1 MAKYTSGREKELRVG
16 LSSYSEDRTS
26 VEVIGKVGI
35 NTTSATGQLDVVGHT
50 ELDSLNVSGIS
61 TFDTLG
67 STGLTT
73 TRDLEVTGFST
84 FTNTIDA
91 NGNLD
96 VDGHTELDEL
106 NVSGLSTFASNVD
119 INASVD
125 ISTNLNV
132 TGFSTFNNDVSFGAT
147 ATFGDNDK
155 LRFGDGQDLQIYHN
169 SSDNNSVIEE
179 SGSGNLNINAN
190 KVNIQNAA
198 GNETLAVFSEDGS
211 VSLNY
216 DNSKKFQTVGSGISI
231 SSGTASTA
239 TIFGPSNIVID
250 PHPVG
255 VGTTSG
261 NVYIKGDLYVEGTQF
276 QVDSTTV
283 NIADKVI
290 GIATTCTSDV
300 LLDGA
305 GIGIGTDGNRKTWTY
320 DNTNTALK
328 SSENINVPSDKV
340 YQIDGTEVLSSDQ
353 VLQKSLDTASTGN
366 TIVLRDASG
375 NFSAGTITADLT
387 GTASFASTA
396 GIATYAETAGIATYA
411 TTAGIAT
418 YATTAGITTYA
429 TTAGIAT
436 YATTAGI
443 ATYAETAGIATDL
456 SRSVLAGSGLL
467 DGGQLNADVTLNVGA
482 GEGIAVAADAVAF
495 KNAASLSSNKVL
507 KWNDS
512 ATQLEDTTITD
523 SGTQVSIGTDVNVTG
538 IVTATYFYGDGT
550 NLTNV
555 TAAAS
560 PGGSDGQVQYNDGG
574 STTSGAAQLYYD
586 DVNNRVGI
594 HSSAPT
600 VELDVVGTV
609 KATSFVGLVSY
620 ATAAGVSTYAET
632 AGIATYATTAGIATY
647 AETAGIATYATT
659 AGIATYATIAG
670 FSTSSGIAT
679 HIKGGSAGQLV
690 YQSGSDTTAFFSNGT
705 SGQALLSQGAGLP
718 PAWGQAGL
726 TGISIYDES
735 VLQGSAGQ
743 VVSLDFVGAGIEA
756 SVVGTMAT
764 ITVSGGYAST
774 SGFSTTSGYATNA
787 GFSTVAGI
795 ATYTSEFLFNA
806 DNINNYKVSG
816 PGLDAAGEYD
826 PTLHLV
832 RGQQYKFTNNM
843 GAHPLQIETAA
854 GVAYTDGIGGAGNGV
869 TDGTLTFDVPFD
881 APGILYYQCTA
892 HGNMRGQISIAE
904 PGITVYEESSSLGTF
919 TDLKFVGNNITATGL
934 GNTATITVSVPE
946 QAYAANA
953 GLATNIKGGGAGQ
966 VVYQSAVDTT
976 TFVDPTSAANGHVLL
991 WNGSNPY
998 WGSVTA
1004 ASGSSSGITVQNEG
1018 TIVGTASSITQ
1029 INFVGVNVDVTA
1041 TSGASGIATVNIT
1054 DNIGYAHTAG
1064 IATYAQTAG
1073 FTTTSG
1079 ISTYTSEWTLSAGVG
1094 NTSYGLS
1101 GPGIVGTAYDPTI
1114 YLTRGQQYKFTNP
1127 IGAHPFQI
1135 QTVAGS
1141 AGIANTYY
1149 DGVDGNGVTSGTLT
1163 FNVPFNAPAVLYYQC
1178 TAHANMGGTIYLTDQ
1193 DAAYSANAGIATNA
1207 DKVNVTV
1214 SSALVGG
1221 NYEKSRFVFVQDQST
1236 TGYND
1241 LYTETPSN
1249 TAYYAVGTN
1258 TIYANFNGSLT
1269 GTASTASFAST
1280 AYSLNGTVEAELNV
1294 AFASTAGFSTIAG
1307 YAHTAGVSTS
1317 SDYATT
1323 AGVST
1328 AVTITGETLSSTQH
1342 YLYFGSQAT
1351 GGGNVKAD
1359 SDKLLYTPS
1368 TGTLEVGAAVTVFG
1382 DSGIVSATSYY
1393 GSASNM
1399 TGLTGVS
1406 NGTYG
1411 SSTKIPQIVVDAS
1424 GRITGITEITSAGGS
1439 GGAGG
1444 LNFYH
1449 DLTSVGFSSEL
1460 SFDGGLNIVAVGDT
1474 MRVSVDGIPITATEI
1489 TPADTDAYPVLV
1501 GLSQTGHQAPFID
1514 SSVLKYNTET
1524 NTLTTTNI
1532 IAESINGVTGGI
1544 GINTT
1549 TVYGS
1554 HVAIGDTTDPVG
1566 IHSALAH
1573 ADYRSIDYTIQ
1584 VTQGNDYHMAKVL
1597 TIHNGTVAYHNE
1609 YSTLYDNESLVD
1621 FDVDLSGGNIRLLA
1635 TAGAAT
1641 TATYVINFVATKDI

>member
-250 PHPVG
+250 PMPAG
-255 VGTTSG
+255 VGETSG

-290 GIATTCTSDV
+290 GIATTCTDDN

-305 GIGIGTDGNRKTWTY
+305 GIGIGTDGNQKTWTY

-328 SSENINVPSDKV
+328 SSENINVADTKV
-340 YQIDGTEVLSSDQ
+340 YQINGTEVLSSNQ
-353 VLQKSLDTASTGN
+353 VLQKSLATANTGN

-418 YATTAGITTYA
+418 YAETAGIATYA

-482 GEGIAVAADAVAF
+482 GEGITVSADAVEF
-495 KNAASLSSNKVL
+495 KNAANLSSNKVL

-1328 AVTITGETLSSTQH
+1328 TVTITGETSSSTQH
-1342 YLYFGSQAT
+1342 YLYFGGQAT
-1351 GGGNVKAD
+1351 GGGSLKAD

-1368 TGTLEVGAAVTVFG
+1368 AGKLEVGAAVTVFG

-1424 GRITGITEITSAGGS
+1424 GRITGITQVNAAGGS

-1549 TVYGS
+1549 TVYGA

>member
-132 TGFSTFNNDVSFGAT
+132 TGLSTFNNDVSFGST
-147 ATFGDNDK
+147 ATFGDDSK
-155 LRFGDGQDLQIYHN
+155 LKFGDGNDLEIYHN
-169 SSDNNSVIEE
+169 GNNSVIHNV
-179 SGSGNLNINAN
+179 GVG
-190 KVNIQNAA
+190 
-198 GNETLAVFSEDGS
+198 TLYIDSASDVIISEDNVTARRARFIQDGA
-211 VSLNY
+211 VELFH
-216 DNSKKFQTVGSGISI
+216 DNVKTFQTVGSGISI

-250 PHPVG
+250 PMPAG
-255 VGTTSG
+255 VGETSG

-305 GIGIGTDGNRKTWTY
+305 GIGIGTDGNQKTWTY
-320 DNTNTALK
+320 DNNNTALR

-353 VLQKSLDTASTGN
+353 VLQKSLDTASTAN

-375 NFSAGTITADLT
+375 NFSAGIITADLI

-436 YATTAGI
+436 YATTSGI
-443 ATYAETAGIATDL
+443 ATYAQTAGIATDL

-482 GEGIAVAADAVAF
+482 GEGIAVSADAVEF
-495 KNAASLSSNKVL
+495 KNAANLSSNKVL

-523 SGTQVSIGTDVNVTG
+523 SGTQVSISTDVDVTG
-538 IVTATYFYGDGT
+538 IVTATYFYGDGS
-550 NLTNV
+550 NLNNV
-555 TAAAS
+555 TAAAT

-574 STTSGAAQLYYD
+574 SSTTSGAAQLYYD
-586 DVNNRVGI
+586 DVNDRVGI

-609 KATSFVGLVSY
+609 KATSFEGLVSY
-620 ATAAGVSTYAET
+620 ATTAGIATYAET
-632 AGIATYATTAGIATY
+632 AGIATYATTTGIATY

-659 AGIATYATIAG
+659 AGIATYATTAG

-705 SGQALLSQGAGLP
+705 SGQALLSQGAGQP
-718 PAWGQAGL
+718 PVWGQAGL

-735 VLQGSAGQ
+735 ILQGSAGQ
-743 VVSLDFVGAGIEA
+743 VTTLDFVGAGINA
-756 SVVGTMAT
+756 SVVGTIST

-774 SGFSTTSGYATNA
+774 SGFSTTSGYATIA

-806 DNINNYKVSG
+806 DNTNNYKVSG

-832 RGQQYKFTNNM
+832 RGQQYRFTNNL

-869 TDGTLTFDVPFD
+869 TDGTLTFNVPFD
-881 APGILYYQCTA
+881 APGILYYQCTS

-904 PGITVYEESSSLGTF
+904 PGINVYEESSSVGTF
-919 TDLKFVGNNITATGL
+919 TDLKFVGNNVTATGA

-946 QAYAANA
+946 QAYASNA
-953 GLATNIKGGGAGQ
+953 GLATNIKGGGAGR
-966 VVYQSAVDTT
+966 VVYQSATDTT
-976 TFVDPTSAANGHVLL
+976 AFVDPTSAANGHVLL

-1041 TSGASGIATVNIT
+1041 TTGASGIATVNIT

-1094 NTSYGLS
+1094 NTSYGMT

-1141 AGIANTYY
+1141 AGVANTYY
-1149 DGVDGNGVTSGTLT
+1149 DGVDGNGVTNGTLT

-1178 TAHANMGGTIYLTDQ
+1178 TVHPNMGGTIYLTDQ
-1193 DAAYSANAGIATNA
+1193 DAAYAANAGLASSATKA
-1207 DKVNVTV
+1207 KVTV

-1221 NYEKSRFVFVQDQST
+1221 NYEKSRFVFIQDQSV
-1236 TGYND
+1236 TGYHD
-1241 LYTETPSN
+1241 LYTESPSN

-1269 GTASTASFAST
+1269 GTASTASFATT
-1280 AYSLNGTVEAELNV
+1280 AYSLNGTVEANLNV
-1294 AFASTAGFSTIAG
+1294 AFAATSGFSTIAG

-1317 SDYATT
+1317 AGYAHT
-1323 AGVST
+1323 AGIST
-1328 AVTITGETLSSTQH
+1328 TVTITGETSSATQH
-1342 YLYFGSQAT
+1342 YLYFGGQAT
-1351 GGGNVKAD
+1351 GGGSLKAD

-1368 TGTLEVGAAVTVFG
+1368 TGKLEVGSAVTVFG

-1399 TGLTGVS
+1399 TGLTGAS
-1406 NGTYG
+1406 AATYG
-1411 SSTKIPQIVVDAS
+1411 TSTKIPQIVVDAS
-1424 GRITGITEITSAGGS
+1424 GRITGITEVNSAGGA

-1460 SFDGGLNIVAVGDT
+1460 SFDGGLNVVAVGDT
-1474 MRVSVDGIPITATEI
+1474 IRVSVDEIPITATEI
-1489 TPADTDAYPVLV
+1489 SPADADAYPVLV

-1524 NTLTTTNI
+1524 NTLTTTNLVVD
-1532 IAESINGVTGGI
+1532 SINGASDGI

-1549 TVYGS
+1549 TVYGA

-1566 IHSALAH
+1566 IHTALSH
-1573 ADYRSIDYTIQ
+1573 TVYRSVDYTIQ

-1641 TATYVINFVATKDI
+1641 TATYVINFIATKDI

>member
-1 MAKYTSGREKELRVG
+1 
-16 LSSYSEDRTS
+16 
-26 VEVIGKVGI
+26 
-35 NTTSATGQLDVVGHT
+35 
-50 ELDSLNVSGIS
+50 
-61 TFDTLG
+61 
-67 STGLTT
+67 
-73 TRDLEVTGFST
+73 
-84 FTNTIDA
+84 
-91 NGNLD
+91 
-96 VDGHTELDEL
+96 
-106 NVSGLSTFASNVD
+106 
-119 INASVD
+119 
-125 ISTNLNV
+125 
-132 TGFSTFNNDVSFGAT
+132 
-147 ATFGDNDK
+147 
-155 LRFGDGQDLQIYHN
+155 
-169 SSDNNSVIEE
+169 
-179 SGSGNLNINAN
+179 
-190 KVNIQNAA
+190 
-198 GNETLAVFSEDGS
+198 
-211 VSLNY
+211 
-216 DNSKKFQTVGSGISI
+216 
-231 SSGTASTA
+231 
-239 TIFGPSNIVID
+239 
-250 PHPVG
+250 
-255 VGTTSG
+255 
-261 NVYIKGDLYVEGTQF
+261 
-276 QVDSTTV
+276 
-283 NIADKVI
+283 
-290 GIATTCTSDV
+290 
-300 LLDGA
+300 
-305 GIGIGTDGNRKTWTY
+305 
-320 DNTNTALK
+320 
-328 SSENINVPSDKV
+328 
-340 YQIDGTEVLSSDQ
+340 
-353 VLQKSLDTASTGN
+353 
-366 TIVLRDASG
+366 
-375 NFSAGTITADLT
+375 
-387 GTASFASTA
+387 
-396 GIATYAETAGIATYA
+396 
-411 TTAGIAT
+411 
-418 YATTAGITTYA
+418 
-429 TTAGIAT
+429 
-436 YATTAGI
+436 
-443 ATYAETAGIATDL
+443 
-456 SRSVLAGSGLL
+456 
-467 DGGQLNADVTLNVGA
+467 
-482 GEGIAVAADAVAF
+482 
-495 KNAASLSSNKVL
+495 
-507 KWNDS
+507 
-512 ATQLEDTTITD
+512 
-523 SGTQVSIGTDVNVTG
+523 
-538 IVTATYFYGDGT
+538 
-550 NLTNV
+550 
-555 TAAAS
+555 
-560 PGGSDGQVQYNDGG
+560 
-574 STTSGAAQLYYD
+574 
-586 DVNNRVGI
+586 
-594 HSSAPT
+594 
-600 VELDVVGTV
+600 
-609 KATSFVGLVSY
+609 
-620 ATAAGVSTYAET
+620 
-632 AGIATYATTAGIATY
+632 
-647 AETAGIATYATT
+647 
-659 AGIATYATIAG
+659 
-670 FSTSSGIAT
+670 
-679 HIKGGSAGQLV
+679 
-690 YQSGSDTTAFFSNGT
+690 
-705 SGQALLSQGAGLP
+705 
-718 PAWGQAGL
+718 
-726 TGISIYDES
+726 
-735 VLQGSAGQ
+735 
-743 VVSLDFVGAGIEA
+743 LDFVGAGIDA

-806 DNINNYKVSG
+806 DDTNNYKVSG

-832 RGQQYKFTNNM
+832 RGQQYKFTNNI

-904 PGITVYEESSSLGTF
+904 PGIAVYEESSSVGTF
-919 TDLKFVGNNITATGL
+919 TDLNFVGNNITATGL

-946 QAYAANA
+946 QAYASNA
-953 GLATNIKGGGAGQ
+953 GLATNIKGGDAGR
-966 VVYQSAVDTT
+966 VVYQSATDTT
-976 TFVDPTSAANGHVLL
+976 AFVDPTSAANGHVLL

-1041 TSGASGIATVNIT
+1041 TTGASGIATVNIT

-1073 FTTTSG
+1073 FSTTSG

-1141 AGIANTYY
+1141 AGVANTYY

-1193 DAAYSANAGIATNA
+1193 DAAYAANAGIATNA
-1207 DKVNVTV
+1207 DKAKVTV
-1214 SSALVGG
+1214 SSALAGG

-1241 LYTETPSN
+1241 LYTEAPSN
-1249 TAYYAVGTN
+1249 TAYYAVGSN

-1269 GTASTASFAST
+1269 GTASTASFATT

-1317 SDYATT
+1317 AGYAHT
-1323 AGVST
+1323 AGIST
-1328 AVTITGETLSSTQH
+1328 TVTITGETSSATQH
-1342 YLYFGSQAT
+1342 YLYFGGQAT
-1351 GGGNVKAD
+1351 GGGSLKAD
-1359 SDKLLYTPS
+1359 SNKLLYTPS
-1368 TGTLEVGAAVTVFG
+1368 TGKLEVGSAVTVFG

-1399 TGLTGVS
+1399 TGLTGAS
-1406 NGTYG
+1406 AATYG
-1411 SSTKIPQIVVDAS
+1411 TSTKIPQIVVDAS
-1424 GRITGITEITSAGGS
+1424 GRITGITEINSAGGA

-1460 SFDGGLNIVAVGDT
+1460 SFDGGLDVVAVGDT
-1474 MRVSVDGIPITATEI
+1474 IRVSVDGIPITATEI
-1489 TPADTDAYPVLV
+1489 SPADADAYPVLV

-1524 NTLTTTNI
+1524 NTLTTTNLVVD
-1532 IAESINGVTGGI
+1532 SINGASDGI

-1549 TVYGS
+1549 TVYGA

-1566 IHSALAH
+1566 IHTALSH
-1573 ADYRSIDYTIQ
+1573 TVYRSVDYTIQ

-1641 TATYVINFVATKDI
+1641 TATYVINFIATKDI

>member
-84 FTNTIDA
+84 FTDAIDA

-119 INASVD
+119 INASVA

-132 TGFSTFNNDVSFGAT
+132 TGLSTFNNDVSFGAT
-147 ATFGDNDK
+147 ATFGDDSK
-155 LRFGDGQDLQIYHN
+155 LKFGDGNDLEIYHN
-169 SSDNNSVIEE
+169 GNNSVIHNV
-179 SGSGNLNINAN
+179 GVG
-190 KVNIQNAA
+190 
-198 GNETLAVFSEDGS
+198 TLYIDSASDVIISEDSITAKRAKFIQDGA
-211 VSLNY
+211 VELFH
-216 DNSKKFQTVGSGISI
+216 DNVKTFQTVGSGISI

-250 PHPVG
+250 PMPAG
-255 VGTTSG
+255 VGETSG

-305 GIGIGTDGNRKTWTY
+305 GIGIGTDGNQKTWTY
-320 DNTNTALK
+320 DNNNTALR

-353 VLQKSLDTASTGN
+353 VLQKSLDTASTAN

-375 NFSAGTITADLT
+375 NFSAGIITADLT

-418 YATTAGITTYA
+418 YAE
-429 TTAGIAT
+429 TAGIAT
-436 YATTAGI
+436 YAT
-443 ATYAETAGIATDL
+443 TAGIATDL

-482 GEGIAVAADAVAF
+482 GEGIAVSADAVEF

-507 KWNDS
+507 KWNDTS
-512 ATQLEDTTITD
+512 TQLENTTITD

-538 IVTATYFYGDGT
+538 IVSATHFYGDGS
-550 NLTNV
+550 NLNNV
-555 TAAAS
+555 TAAAT

-574 STTSGAAQLYYD
+574 SSTTSGAAQLYYD
-586 DVNNRVGI
+586 DVNDRVGI

-609 KATSFVGLVSY
+609 KATSFEGLVS
-620 ATAAGVSTYAET
+620 
-632 AGIATYATTAGIATY
+632 
-647 AETAGIATYATT
+647 YATT
-659 AGIATYATIAG
+659 AGIATYATTAG

-690 YQSGSDTTAFFSNGT
+690 YQSAADTTEFFSNGT
-705 SGQALLSQGAGLP
+705 SGQALLSQGAGQP
-718 PAWGQAGL
+718 PVWGQAGL

-735 VLQGSAGQ
+735 ILQGSAGQ
-743 VVSLDFVGAGIEA
+743 VVSLDFVGAGIDA

-806 DNINNYKVSG
+806 DDTNNYKVSG

-832 RGQQYKFTNNM
+832 RGQQYKFTNNI

-904 PGITVYEESSSLGTF
+904 PGIAVYEESSSVGTF
-919 TDLKFVGNNITATGL
+919 TDLNFVGNNITATGL

-946 QAYAANA
+946 QAYASNA
-953 GLATNIKGGGAGQ
+953 GLATNIKGGDAGR
-966 VVYQSAVDTT
+966 VVYQSATDTT
-976 TFVDPTSAANGHVLL
+976 AFVDPTSAANGHVLL

-1041 TSGASGIATVNIT
+1041 TTGASGIATVNIT

-1073 FTTTSG
+1073 FSTTSG

-1141 AGIANTYY
+1141 AGVANTYY

-1193 DAAYSANAGIATNA
+1193 DAAYAANAGIATNA
-1207 DKVNVTV
+1207 DKAKVTV
-1214 SSALVGG
+1214 SSALAGG

-1241 LYTETPSN
+1241 LYTEAPSN
-1249 TAYYAVGTN
+1249 TAYYAVGSN

-1269 GTASTASFAST
+1269 GTASTASFATT

-1317 SDYATT
+1317 AGYAHT
-1323 AGVST
+1323 AGIST
-1328 AVTITGETLSSTQH
+1328 TVTITGETSSATQH
-1342 YLYFGSQAT
+1342 YLYFGGQAT
-1351 GGGNVKAD
+1351 GGGSLKAD
-1359 SDKLLYTPS
+1359 SNKLLYTPS
-1368 TGTLEVGAAVTVFG
+1368 TGKLEVGSAVTVFG

-1399 TGLTGVS
+1399 TGLTGAS
-1406 NGTYG
+1406 AATYG
-1411 SSTKIPQIVVDAS
+1411 TSTKIPQIVVDAS
-1424 GRITGITEITSAGGS
+1424 GRITGITEINSAGGA

-1460 SFDGGLNIVAVGDT
+1460 SFDGGLDVVAVGDT
-1474 MRVSVDGIPITATEI
+1474 IRVSVDGIPITATEI
-1489 TPADTDAYPVLV
+1489 SPADADAYPVLV

-1524 NTLTTTNI
+1524 NTLTTTNLVVD
-1532 IAESINGVTGGI
+1532 SINGASDGI

-1549 TVYGS
+1549 TVYGA

-1566 IHSALAH
+1566 IHTALSH
-1573 ADYRSIDYTIQ
+1573 TVYRSVDYTIQ

-1641 TATYVINFVATKDI
+1641 TATYVINFIATKDI

>member
-84 FTNTIDA
+84 FTNAIDA
-91 NGNLD
+91 NGDLD

-106 NVSGLSTFASNVD
+106 NVSGLSTFNSNV
-119 INASVD
+119 NVD
-125 ISTNLNV
+125 TNLNV
-132 TGFSTFNNDVSFGAT
+132 TGVSTFGGNINLNGNLDMRTGDIIKVGND
-147 ATFGDNDK
+147 DE
-155 LRFGDGQDLQIYHN
+155 LQIYYDGTDSQIYNSGGGYLDIINSDERVQIRAVPTEDGIVVLPN
-169 SSDNNSVIEE
+169 SSVELYYN
-179 SGSGNLNINAN
+179 GSE
-190 KVNIQNAA
+190 KFK
-198 GNETLAVFSEDGS
+198 T
-211 VSLNY
+211 VS
-216 DNSKKFQTVGSGISI
+216 SGIEI

-239 TIFGPSNIVID
+239 TISGPENIVID
-250 PHPVG
+250 PSPAG
-255 VGTTSG
+255 VGETSG

-305 GIGIGTDGNRKTWTY
+305 GIGIGTDGNQKTWTY

-328 SSENINVPSDKV
+328 SSENINVADTKV
-340 YQIDGTEVLSSDQ
+340 YQVNGTEVLSSDQ
-353 VLQKSLDTASTGN
+353 VLQKSLDTANTAN
-366 TIVLRDASG
+366 TIVLRDSSG

-387 GTASFASTA
+387 GTASYATNA
-396 GIATYAETAGIATYA
+396 GVATYA
-411 TTAGIAT
+411 TNAGVATYAPNAGVATYAPSAGIA
-418 YATTAGITTYA
+418 TYA

-456 SRSVLAGSGLL
+456 TRSVFAGSGLL

-495 KNAASLSSNKVL
+495 KNAANLSSNKVL
-507 KWNDS
+507 KWNDTS
-512 ATQLEDTTITD
+512 TQLEDTTITD
-523 SGTQVSIGTDVNVTG
+523 SGTQVSIGTDVYVTG
-538 IVTATYFYGDGT
+538 IVSATHFYGDGS
-550 NLTNV
+550 NLDNV
-555 TAAAS
+555 TAAAT

-586 DVNNRVGI
+586 DVNNRLGI
-594 HSSAPT
+594 HSSTPT

-609 KATSFVGLVSY
+609 KATSFEGSVSY
-620 ATAAGVSTYAET
+620 ATTAGVSTYAET

-659 AGIATYATIAG
+659 AGIATYATTAG
-670 FSTSSGIAT
+670 FSTNSGIAT
-679 HIKGGSAGQLV
+679 NIGGGSAGQLV

-705 SGQALLSQGAGLP
+705 SGQALLSQGAGQP

-726 TGISIYDES
+726 TGISIYDENN
-735 VLQGSAGQ
+735 LQGNAGE
-743 VVSLDFVGAGIEA
+743 VVSLDFVGAGITA
-756 SVVGTMAT
+756 SVVGGMAT
-764 ITVSGGYAST
+764 ITVSGGYATT

-854 GVAYTDGIGGAGNGV
+854 GVAYTDGIGGDGNGV
-869 TDGTLTFDVPFD
+869 SNGTLTFDVPFD

-904 PGITVYEESSSLGTF
+904 PGITVYEESSSVGTF

-946 QAYAANA
+946 QAYASNA
-953 GLATNIKGGGAGQ
+953 GLTTNIKGGGAGH
-966 VVYQSAVDTT
+966 VVYQSAADTT

-1041 TSGASGIATVNIT
+1041 TTGASGIATVNIT

-1141 AGIANTYY
+1141 AGVANTYY
-1149 DGVDGNGVTSGTLT
+1149 DGVDGNGVTSGSLT

-1178 TAHANMGGTIYLTDQ
+1178 TAHADMGGTIYLTDQ
-1193 DAAYSANAGIATNA
+1193 DAAYAATAGIATNA
-1207 DKVNVTV
+1207 EKAKVTV
-1214 SSALVGG
+1214 SSALAGG
-1221 NYEKSRFVFVQDQST
+1221 NYEKSRFVFVQDNSS

-1249 TAYYAVGTN
+1249 TAYYATGTN

-1280 AYSLNGTVEAELNV
+1280 AYSLNGTIEADLNV
-1294 AFASTAGFSTIAG
+1294 AFATNAGFSTIAG

-1328 AVTITGETLSSTQH
+1328 TVTITGETSSSTQH
-1342 YLYFGSQAT
+1342 YLYFGGQAT
-1351 GGGNVKAD
+1351 GGGSLKAD

-1368 TGTLEVGAAVTVFG
+1368 TGKLEVGAAVTVFG

-1399 TGLTGVS
+1399 TGLTGAS
-1406 NGTYG
+1406 AATYG
-1411 SSTKIPQIVVDAS
+1411 TSTKIPQIVVDAS
-1424 GRITGITEITSAGGS
+1424 GRITGITEVNSAGGS

-1449 DLTSVGFSSEL
+1449 DLSSVGFSSEL
-1460 SFDGGLNIVAVGDT
+1460 SFDGGLNVVAVGDT
-1474 MRVSVDGIPITATEI
+1474 IRVSVDEIPITATEI
-1489 TPADTDAYPVLV
+1489 NPADTDAYPVLV

-1532 IAESINGVTGGI
+1532 IVESINGASGGI
-1544 GINTT
+1544 GVNTT
-1549 TVYGS
+1549 TVYGA

-1566 IHSALAH
+1566 IHTALSH
-1573 ADYRSIDYTIQ
+1573 TEYRSVDYTIQ

-1635 TAGAAT
+1635 TASSAT